1 MRKFEAKL
9 IIYIMDDMELTRGGM
24 CEKTYYDYKEGKISE
39 EECEEYLST
48 QSEDFCIG
56 AYCYSKYFYYRGDL
70 SNAVKYIDKAVS
82 LLEAPLSHAN
92 FDEFSLNSDYILSH
106 KNISQIYMYAGQICA
121 EFKDYKKS
129 LLYYQRRNYYSSQSD
144 SGFNNIKNG
153 GIVYSFRC
161 ANKYSYSDLIANSIT
176 VVHPSM
182 MNDPFD
188 SSFTF
193 WASKEN
199 LKKICVKKEHI
210 PMLSESFKSYRIRS
224 FVGNDNLTPDDRIVK
239 NIIMWSHYAD
249 GHKGYCIRYKLSNYF
264 IKKPSNNEYVHH
276 YLRKIRYVPEDE
288 KMCVERI
295 SMDTIELF
303 TEKSEQWSGE
313 NEIRLVSYD
322 SSHKGDF
329 LRLKLDECSSID
341 AIYFGF
347 KCSDSDQGD
356 IMSILGDKVKYYK
369 MSFNP
374 QDAYSMNIDEV
385 SYNPSNE
392 PLSNNNGD
400 KLRV

>member
-1 MRKFEAKL
+1 
-9 IIYIMDDMELTRGGM
+9 MDDMELTRGGM
-24 CEKTYYDYKEGKISE
+24 CEKTYYDYKYGKISE

-48 QSEDFCIG
+48 QSENFCIG
-56 AYCYSKYFYYRGDL
+56 AYCYSKYFYLRQDL
-70 SNAVKYIDKAVS
+70 SNAVKYVDKAIF
-82 LLEAPLSHAN
+82 LLEVPLSHAN
-92 FDEFSLNSDYILSH
+92 SDEFPLNSDDILSH
-106 KNISQIYMYAGQICA
+106 KNISKIYMYAGQICA
-121 EFKDYKKS
+121 EFGDYDKS
-129 LLYYQRRNYYSSQSD
+129 LLYYQRSQYHASQLN
-144 SGFNNIKNG
+144 SGLDEIKR

-188 SSFTF
+188 SLFTF
-193 WASKEN
+193 WASEEN
-199 LKKICVKKEHI
+199 LKKVCNKKEHI

-224 FVGNDNLTPDDRIVK
+224 FVGNDELTSDDRIVN
-239 NIIMWSHYAD
+239 NIIMWSHYAND
-249 GHKGYCIRYKLSNYF
+249 HKGYCIRYKLSNYF
-264 IKKPSNNEYVHH
+264 IKKPSNKEYTHH
-276 YLRKIRYVPEDE
+276 YLRKMRYVPKDE
-288 KMCVERI
+288 KTCVELG
-295 SMDTIELF
+295 SMNTTELF
-303 TEKSEQWSGE
+303 TTKSDQWSGE
-313 NEIRLVSYD
+313 SEIRLVSYD

-329 LRLKLDECSSID
+329 LQLKLDECSSID

-392 PLSNNNGD
+392 PLSNTTVINCGYEL
-400 KLRV
+400 KGM